1 MSCSQ
6 QKLFHHQK
14 INKKA
19 IKMGFLYEKGNV
31 GYEKSVGF
39 AIKDP
44 GLSPRSATHLSCSN
58 RKVSGP

>member
-1 MSCSQ
+1 
-6 QKLFHHQK
+6 
-14 INKKA
+14 
-19 IKMGFLYEKGNV
+19 MGFLYEKGNV